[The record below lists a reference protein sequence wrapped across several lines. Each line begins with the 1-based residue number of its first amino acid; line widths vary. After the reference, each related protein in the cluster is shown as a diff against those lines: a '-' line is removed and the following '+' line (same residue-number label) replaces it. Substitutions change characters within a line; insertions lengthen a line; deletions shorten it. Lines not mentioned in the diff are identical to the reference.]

1 MKVYSK
7 RSTPSRQQQ
16 QTKPSQKR
24 ALPPR
29 HSFLTE
35 AVQNAL
41 EKQSSKV
48 SLTFIIIIIII
59 NKKRSILF
67 HKNKIK

>member
-1 MKVYSK
+1 MNKSEKKKKKMKVYSK

-48 SLTFIIIIIII
+48 SFTFY
-59 NKKRSILF
+59 SYY
-67 HKNKIK
+67 